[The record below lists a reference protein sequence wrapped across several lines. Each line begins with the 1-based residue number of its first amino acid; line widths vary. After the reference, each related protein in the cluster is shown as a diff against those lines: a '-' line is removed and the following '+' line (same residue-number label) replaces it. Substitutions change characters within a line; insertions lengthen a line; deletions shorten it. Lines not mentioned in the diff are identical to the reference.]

1 MRELSMEIRNEIID
15 MTNNGHSVAEIH
27 NVTKVSKGTIRKYQR
42 LAESRSAE
50 NMERGGIVSRTIPVT
65 HFAKKETVEED
76 DLAVILTDQ
85 QITITGALTSTK
97 YRAGSGKDFVTI
109 EGEGL
114 VGEIKIEDIPKFA
127 DELRGVYNFA
137 TRMKCNKFDIV
148 T

>member
-15 MTNNGHSVAEIH
+15 MTNNGHSVAEIQ
-27 NVTKVSKGTIRKYQR
+27 NVTKVSRGTIRKYQT

-50 NMERGGIVSRTIPVT
+50 NMKRGGVVSRTIPVP
-65 HFAKKETVEED
+65 HFAKKEIVED
-76 DLAVILTDQ
+76 KDSPVILTDQ

-97 YRAGSGKDFVTI
+97 YRAESGKDFVTI
-109 EGEGL
+109 EGEGI
-114 VGEIKIEDIPKFA
+114 VGEIKIEDILKFS